1 MKDTFDARRS
11 DVSNEMKTC
20 DDETKERLKKK
31 IKQITETLISFEKTN
46 HKNNILREV
55 SDLLYNPEFADD
67 MNKEKYTLP
76 IKNRKVLHLKTLE
89 VFERTE
95 LHKFD

>member
-20 DDETKERLKKK
+20 DDETREKLKKK
-31 IKQITETLISFEKTN
+31 IKQITESLLSFEKTN

-55 SDLLYNPEFADD
+55 SDLIYNPEFVDD
-67 MNKEKYTLP
+67 MNKEVMESWNTAWKPP
-76 IKNRKVLHLKTLE
+76 IDLWQSNIIIYGNNTIY
-89 VFERTE
+89 
-95 LHKFD
+95 